1 MSHCRIVPALVC
13 RTPCWLS
20 PGKASPEA
28 FLARAWTLSAPQQ
41 ISSCSSH
48 HRASNSGSSAR
59 GRRMTAINLFLAG
72 DQGGKTPHQVGADAF
87 LMFKMRAFTCD
98 QHNLFPFLFPSA
110 DISWDQLPDEVVL
123 RIFFCL
129 PLQDLVRISVVCKRW
144 QRLAWVIM
152 IINKI
157 SGPASSRLI
166 FFFLSAGR
174 ILKIEF
180 AYFKPRLWFFLT
192 SRDAYHSIQKYGNPW
207 PCGFLIKG
215 LLLVH
220 PLNSCHSYLH
230 TITFESIK
238 FWQTGR
244 QTSLC
249 CLIFSMTHT
258 MKPTLTFNRTGCCV
272 QVIYCRLL

>member
-1 MSHCRIVPALVC
+1 
-13 RTPCWLS
+13 
-20 PGKASPEA
+20 
-28 FLARAWTLSAPQQ
+28 
-41 ISSCSSH
+41 
-48 HRASNSGSSAR
+48 
-59 GRRMTAINLFLAG
+59 
-72 DQGGKTPHQVGADAF
+72 
-87 LMFKMRAFTCD
+87 
-98 QHNLFPFLFPSA
+98 
-110 DISWDQLPDEVVL
+110 
-123 RIFFCL
+123 
-129 PLQDLVRISVVCKRW
+129 
-144 QRLAWVIM
+144 M

-166 FFFLSAGR
+166 FFLSAGR

-192 SRDAYHSIQKYGNPW
+192 SHDTYHSIQKYGNLW

-215 LLLVH
+215 SLLVH

-238 FWQTGR
+238 FGQTGR

-258 MKPTLTFNRTGCCV
+258 MKPTFTFDRTSCCV